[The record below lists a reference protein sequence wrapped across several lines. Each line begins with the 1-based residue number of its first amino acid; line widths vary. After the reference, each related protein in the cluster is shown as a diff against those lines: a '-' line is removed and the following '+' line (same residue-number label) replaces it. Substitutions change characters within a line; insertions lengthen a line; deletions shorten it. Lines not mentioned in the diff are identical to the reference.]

1 MITTEQLQ
9 NVANKLE
16 VELAMV
22 QAVTKIEAR
31 SSGIKNGLPVILFER
46 HIFYRQLKKHGFD
59 VEKLT
64 NTYPDLI
71 NPTAGGYLGG
81 ARENYRLTLA
91 KQIDIDSAIESASW
105 GLFQI
110 MGFHW
115 QLLGY
120 ESAQQFEQ
128 QMTESEEMQLDAFYR
143 FVTHKSNCKLLQ
155 AMKDKDFS
163 TFAKLYNGPAYKK
176 NNYDLKLKEAYE
188 NYAKSIKK

>member
-1 MITTEQLQ
+1 MITKEQLQ
-9 NVANKLE
+9 NVANKLG
-16 VELAMV
+16 VELAIV

-59 VEKLT
+59 IEKLSS
-64 NTYPDLI
+64 TYPDLI

-81 ARENYRLTLA
+81 ARENYRLTMA
-91 KQIDIDSAIESASW
+91 KQIDPQSAIESASW

-128 QMTESEEMQLDAFYR
+128 YMTESEEMQLDAFYR
-143 FVTHKSNCKLLQ
+143 FISHKTNCKLLQ
-155 AMKDKDFS
+155 AMKDKDFQI
-163 TFAKLYNGPAYKK
+163 FAKLYNGPAYKK
-176 NNYDLKLKEAYE
+176 NSYDTKLKEAYE
-188 NYAKSIKK
+188 SYATTTK

>member
-1 MITTEQLQ
+1 MITKEQLQ
-9 NVANKLE
+9 NVANKLG
-16 VELAMV
+16 VELAIV

-59 VEKLT
+59 IEKLSS
-64 NTYPDLI
+64 TYPDLI

-81 ARENYRLTLA
+81 ARENYRLTMA
-91 KQIDIDSAIESASW
+91 KQIDPQSAIESASW

-128 QMTESEEMQLDAFYR
+128 YMTESEEMQLDAFYR
-143 FVTHKSNCKLLQ
+143 FISHKTNCKLLQ
-155 AMKDKDFS
+155 AMKDKDFQA
-163 TFAKLYNGPAYKK
+163 FAKLYNGPAYKK
-176 NNYDLKLKEAYE
+176 NSYDTKLRGAYE
-188 NYAKSIKK
+188 SYATTTK